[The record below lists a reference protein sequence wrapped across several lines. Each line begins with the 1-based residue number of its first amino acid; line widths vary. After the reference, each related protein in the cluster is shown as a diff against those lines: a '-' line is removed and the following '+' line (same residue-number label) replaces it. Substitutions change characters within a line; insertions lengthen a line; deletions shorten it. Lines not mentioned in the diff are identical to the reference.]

1 MEQIFISVEQTSIG
15 LKRNIVCISWVTA
28 MDKIVECILL
38 CTVFLFYVSIL
49 DCKSFLKSVI
59 SLFLSVCVTESF
71 IWGNGVV
78 NQGYLSYFYILI
90 ATIVLI
96 ISGKKW
102 KESIFFAMILNLMFY
117 FIHNLCIILLSM
129 HFYWG
134 IQCGLLLKEHLVLIA
149 VLEMV
154 LFIFGVILTA
164 CLVKKKVIEIDG
176 AVCFFV
182 TSISIVLWVLSNY
195 VHFLKFADYDLFS
208 LCISGVVLVMGIV
221 LEVYEQKKM
230 RELVDEKD
238 LALKYQSEK
247 EALLKESYEELRTL
261 KHDLKHVLT
270 SQIDPDA
277 ISASL
282 DQAFVPIETGYSYLD
297 TIVNANYI
305 RAIRLNIK
313 FDTYIERIE
322 KININENDLTILLTN
337 ILDNA
342 IRHTEG
348 KKEILFEIYKKNGF
362 LMIVCTNSMQH
373 QILDESGNIKIN
385 HSSKNGYGVKSINK
399 IVKKYDGSIKYSQS
413 EDTLACSI
421 AIYNG

>member
-1 MEQIFISVEQTSIG
+1 MNQVVSYV
-15 LKRNIVCISWVTA
+15 
-28 MDKIVECILL
+28 LL

-49 DCKSFLKSVI
+49 DCKFFLKSVI
-59 SLFLSVCVTESF
+59 SLFLSVCVTGSF

-102 KESIFFAMILNLMFY
+102 KESIFLAMILNLMFY

-149 VLEMV
+149 VLEMG
-154 LFIFGVILTA
+154 LFILSVILTA

-373 QILDESGNIKIN
+373 QILDKSGNIKIN

>member
-1 MEQIFISVEQTSIG
+1 
-15 LKRNIVCISWVTA
+15 
-28 MDKIVECILL
+28 MDKIVECIFL

-49 DCKSFLKSVI
+49 DCKFFLKSVL
-59 SLFLSVCVTESF
+59 SLFLSVCVTGSF
-71 IWGNGVV
+71 VWGNGVV
-78 NQGYLSYFYILI
+78 NQGYLSYSYILI
-90 ATIVLI
+90 AIIVLI

-102 KESIFFAMILNLMFY
+102 KESIFLAMILNLMFY

-154 LFIFGVILTA
+154 LFILSVILTA

-221 LEVYEQKKM
+221 LEVYGQKKM

-247 EALLKESYEELRTL
+247 DALLKESYEELRTL

-270 SQIDPDA
+270 SQIDTDA

>member
-1 MEQIFISVEQTSIG
+1 
-15 LKRNIVCISWVTA
+15 

-49 DCKSFLKSVI
+49 DCKFFLKSVI
-59 SLFLSVCVTESF
+59 SLFLSVCVTGSF

-102 KESIFFAMILNLMFY
+102 KESIFLAMILNLMFY

-149 VLEMV
+149 VLEMG
-154 LFIFGVILTA
+154 LFILSVILTA

-195 VHFLKFADYDLFS
+195 VHFLKFADYDLLS

>member
-1 MEQIFISVEQTSIG
+1 
-15 LKRNIVCISWVTA
+15 

-38 CTVFLFYVSIL
+38 CTVFLFYVSVL
-49 DCKSFLKSVI
+49 DCKFFLKSVL

-71 IWGNGVV
+71 IWRNGVV

-102 KESIFFAMILNLMFY
+102 KESIFLAMILNLMFY

-149 VLEMV
+149 VLEMG
-154 LFIFGVILTA
+154 LFILSVILAA

-373 QILDESGNIKIN
+373 QILDKSGNIKIN

-413 EDTLACSI
+413 EDTLTCSI

>member
-1 MEQIFISVEQTSIG
+1 
-15 LKRNIVCISWVTA
+15 

-90 ATIVLI
+90 AIIVLI

-102 KESIFFAMILNLMFY
+102 KESIFLAMILNLMFY

-149 VLEMV
+149 VLEMG
-154 LFIFGVILTA
+154 LFILSVILTA

-230 RELVDEKD
+230 REIVDEKD

-373 QILDESGNIKIN
+373 QILDKSGNIKIN

>member
-1 MEQIFISVEQTSIG
+1 
-15 LKRNIVCISWVTA
+15 

-49 DCKSFLKSVI
+49 DCKFFLKSVI
-59 SLFLSVCVTESF
+59 SLFLSVCVTGSF

-102 KESIFFAMILNLMFY
+102 KESIFLAMILNLMFY

-149 VLEMV
+149 VLEMG
-154 LFIFGVILTA
+154 LFILSVILTA

-373 QILDESGNIKIN
+373 QILDKSGNIKIN

>member
-1 MEQIFISVEQTSIG
+1 
-15 LKRNIVCISWVTA
+15 
-28 MDKIVECILL
+28 MDKVVKCILL

-49 DCKSFLKSVI
+49 DCKFFLKSVL
-59 SLFLSVCVTESF
+59 SLFLSAFVAKSF
-71 IWGNGVV
+71 IWGNGAV
-78 NQGYLSYFYILI
+78 NQGYLSYLYILI
-90 ATIVLI
+90 ATIVLM

-102 KESIFFAMILNLMFY
+102 KESIFLALILNFVFY
-117 FIHNLCIILLSM
+117 FIHNLCIIFLSM
-129 HFYWG
+129 HYYWG
-134 IQCGLLLKEHLVLIA
+134 IQCGLLLKEHLVLLV

-154 LFIFGVILTA
+154 FFILSVILVTY
-164 CLVKKKVIEIDG
+164 LVKKNVFDMNH

-208 LCISGVVLVMGIV
+208 LCISGVILVTGIV
-221 LEVYEQKKM
+221 SQVYEQKKIK
-230 RELVDEKD
+230 ELVNEKD

-247 EALLKESYEELRTL
+247 DALLKESYEELRTL

-270 SQIDPDA
+270 SKMDPDA

-282 DQAFVPIETGYSYLD
+282 DHAFVPIETGYPYLD
-297 TIVNANYI
+297 AIVNANYI
-305 RAIRLNIK
+305 RAIRANIK

-348 KKEILFEIYKKNGF
+348 KKEILFELYKKNGF
-362 LMIVCTNSMQH
+362 LMIVCTNSIQH

>member
-1 MEQIFISVEQTSIG
+1 
-15 LKRNIVCISWVTA
+15 
-28 MDKIVECILL
+28 MDKVVECILL
-38 CTVFLFYVSIL
+38 CTVFLFYVSIF
-49 DCKSFLKSVI
+49 DCKFFLKSVL
-59 SLFLSVCVTESF
+59 SLFLSAFVTKSF
-71 IWGNGVV
+71 IWGNGAV
-78 NQGYLSYFYILI
+78 NQGYLSYLYILI
-90 ATIVLI
+90 ATIVLM

-102 KESIFFAMILNLMFY
+102 KESIFLAMILNFVFY
-117 FIHNLCIILLSM
+117 FIHNLCIIFLSM
-129 HFYWG
+129 HYYWG
-134 IQCGLLLKEHLVLIA
+134 IQCGLLLKEHLVLLV
-149 VLEMV
+149 VLEIV
-154 LFIFGVILTA
+154 FFILSVILVA
-164 CLVKKKVIEIDG
+164 YFVKKNVFDMNH

-208 LCISGVVLVMGIV
+208 LCISGVILVTGIV
-221 LEVYEQKKM
+221 SQMYEQKKIK
-230 RELVDEKD
+230 ELVNEKD
-238 LALKYQSEK
+238 LALKYQCEK
-247 EALLKESYEELRTL
+247 DALLKESYEELRTL

-270 SQIDPDA
+270 SKMDPDA

-282 DQAFVPIETGYSYLD
+282 DHAFVPIETGYPYLD
-297 TIVNANYI
+297 AIVNANYI
-305 RAIRLNIK
+305 RAIRANIK

-348 KKEILFEIYKKNGF
+348 KKEILFELYKKNGF
-362 LMIVCTNSMQH
+362 LMIVCTNSIQH
-373 QILDESGNIKIN
+373 QILDESGNIIIN

>member
-1 MEQIFISVEQTSIG
+1 
-15 LKRNIVCISWVTA
+15 

-49 DCKSFLKSVI
+49 DCKFFLKSVI
-59 SLFLSVCVTESF
+59 SLFLSVCVTGSF

-90 ATIVLI
+90 AIIVLI

-102 KESIFFAMILNLMFY
+102 KESIFLAMILNLMFY

-149 VLEMV
+149 VLEMG
-154 LFIFGVILTA
+154 LFILSVILTA

-182 TSISIVLWVLSNY
+182 TSISILLWVLSNY

-337 ILDNA
+337 VLDNA

-373 QILDESGNIKIN
+373 QILDKSGNIKIN

>member
-1 MEQIFISVEQTSIG
+1 
-15 LKRNIVCISWVTA
+15 

-59 SLFLSVCVTESF
+59 SLFLSVCVTGSF
-71 IWGNGVV
+71 ICGNGVV

-102 KESIFFAMILNLMFY
+102 KESIFLAMILNLMFY

-134 IQCGLLLKEHLVLIA
+134 IQCGLLLKKHLVLIA
-149 VLEMV
+149 VLEMG
-154 LFIFGVILTA
+154 LFILSVILTA

>member
-1 MEQIFISVEQTSIG
+1 
-15 LKRNIVCISWVTA
+15 

-38 CTVFLFYVSIL
+38 CTVFLFYVSVL
-49 DCKSFLKSVI
+49 DCKFFLKSVL

-71 IWGNGVV
+71 IWRNGVV

-102 KESIFFAMILNLMFY
+102 KESIFLAMILNLMFY

-134 IQCGLLLKEHLVLIA
+134 IQCGFLLKEHLVLIA

-154 LFIFGVILTA
+154 LFILSVILTS

-322 KININENDLTILLTN
+322 KININENDLTLLLTN

-373 QILDESGNIKIN
+373 QILDKSGNIKIN

-413 EDTLACSI
+413 EDTLTCSI

>member
-15 LKRNIVCISWVTA
+15 LKRNIVCIFLVTA

-154 LFIFGVILTA
+154 LFIFSVILTA

-182 TSISIVLWVLSNY
+182 T
-195 VHFLKFADYDLFS
+195 DYDLLS

-399 IVKKYDGSIKYSQS
+399 IVKKYDGSIMDKRYCLSF
-413 EDTLACSI
+413 LCS
-421 AIYNG
+421 

>member
-1 MEQIFISVEQTSIG
+1 
-15 LKRNIVCISWVTA
+15 

-49 DCKSFLKSVI
+49 DCKFFLKSVL
-59 SLFLSVCVTESF
+59 SLFLSVCVTGSF

-78 NQGYLSYFYILI
+78 NQGYLSYSYILI
-90 ATIVLI
+90 AIIVLI

-102 KESIFFAMILNLMFY
+102 KESIFLAMILNLMFY

-154 LFIFGVILTA
+154 LFILSVILTA

-208 LCISGVVLVMGIV
+208 LCISGIVLVMGIV
-221 LEVYEQKKM
+221 LEVYGQKKM

-261 KHDLKHVLT
+261 KHDLKHILT
-270 SQIDPDA
+270 LQIDTDA

>member
-1 MEQIFISVEQTSIG
+1 
-15 LKRNIVCISWVTA
+15 
-28 MDKIVECILL
+28 MDKVVECILL
-38 CTVFLFYVSIL
+38 CTVFLFYMNIL
-49 DCKSFLKSVI
+49 DCKFFLKSVL
-59 SLFLSVCVTESF
+59 SLFLSAFVTKSF
-71 IWGNGVV
+71 IWGNGAV
-78 NQGYLSYFYILI
+78 NQGYLSYLYILI
-90 ATIVLI
+90 ATIVLM

-102 KESIFFAMILNLMFY
+102 KESIFLAMILNFVFY
-117 FIHNLCIILLSM
+117 FIHNLCIIFLSM
-129 HFYWG
+129 HYYWG
-134 IQCGLLLKEHLVLIA
+134 IQCGLLLKEHLVLLV
-149 VLEMV
+149 VLEIV
-154 LFIFGVILTA
+154 FFILSVILVA
-164 CLVKKKVIEIDG
+164 YFVKKNVFDMDH
-176 AVCFFV
+176 AACFFV

-208 LCISGVVLVMGIV
+208 LCISGVILVTGIV
-221 LEVYEQKKM
+221 SQVYEQKKIK
-230 RELVDEKD
+230 ELVNEKD

-247 EALLKESYEELRTL
+247 DALLKESYEELRTL

-270 SQIDPDA
+270 SQMDPDA

-282 DQAFVPIETGYSYLD
+282 DHAFVPIETGYPYLD
-297 TIVNANYI
+297 AIVNANYI
-305 RAIRLNIK
+305 RAIRANIK
-313 FDTYIERIE
+313 FDTYIERVE

-348 KKEILFEIYKKNGF
+348 KKEILFELYKKNGF

>member
-1 MEQIFISVEQTSIG
+1 
-15 LKRNIVCISWVTA
+15 

-38 CTVFLFYVSIL
+38 CTVFLFYVSVL
-49 DCKSFLKSVI
+49 DCKFFLKSVL

-71 IWGNGVV
+71 IWRNGVV

-102 KESIFFAMILNLMFY
+102 KESIFLAMILNLMFY

-154 LFIFGVILTA
+154 LFILSVILTA

-221 LEVYEQKKM
+221 LEVYGQKKM

-247 EALLKESYEELRTL
+247 DALLKESYEELRTL
-261 KHDLKHVLT
+261 KHDLKHILT

-277 ISASL
+277 ISESL

>member
-1 MEQIFISVEQTSIG
+1 
-15 LKRNIVCISWVTA
+15 

-49 DCKSFLKSVI
+49 DCKFFLKSVI
-59 SLFLSVCVTESF
+59 SLFLSVCVTGSF

-102 KESIFFAMILNLMFY
+102 KESIFLAMILNLMFY

-129 HFYWG
+129 HFYCG

-154 LFIFGVILTA
+154 LFIFSVILTA

-195 VHFLKFADYDLFS
+195 VHFLKFADYDLLS

-270 SQIDPDA
+270 SQIDPVL
-277 ISASL
+277 AS
-282 DQAFVPIETGYSYLD
+282 G
-297 TIVNANYI
+297 
-305 RAIRLNIK
+305 
-313 FDTYIERIE
+313 
-322 KININENDLTILLTN
+322 
-337 ILDNA
+337 
-342 IRHTEG
+342 
-348 KKEILFEIYKKNGF
+348 
-362 LMIVCTNSMQH
+362 
-373 QILDESGNIKIN
+373 
-385 HSSKNGYGVKSINK
+385 
-399 IVKKYDGSIKYSQS
+399 
-413 EDTLACSI
+413 
-421 AIYNG
+421 

>member
-1 MEQIFISVEQTSIG
+1 
-15 LKRNIVCISWVTA
+15 

-38 CTVFLFYVSIL
+38 CTVFLFYVSVL
-49 DCKSFLKSVI
+49 DCKFFLKSVL

-71 IWGNGVV
+71 IWRNGVV

-102 KESIFFAMILNLMFY
+102 KESIFLAMILNLMFY

-154 LFIFGVILTA
+154 LFILSVILTA

-221 LEVYEQKKM
+221 LEVYGQKKM

-247 EALLKESYEELRTL
+247 DALLKESYEELRTL
-261 KHDLKHVLT
+261 KHDLKHILT

-277 ISASL
+277 ISESL

-413 EDTLACSI
+413 EDTLACGI

>member
-1 MEQIFISVEQTSIG
+1 
-15 LKRNIVCISWVTA
+15 

-49 DCKSFLKSVI
+49 DCKFFLKSVI
-59 SLFLSVCVTESF
+59 SLFLSVCVTGSF

-102 KESIFFAMILNLMFY
+102 KESIFLAMILNLMFY

-149 VLEMV
+149 VLEMG
-154 LFIFGVILTA
+154 LFILSVILAA

-208 LCISGVVLVMGIV
+208 LCISGIVLVMGIV

-373 QILDESGNIKIN
+373 QILDKSGNIKIN

>member
-1 MEQIFISVEQTSIG
+1 
-15 LKRNIVCISWVTA
+15 

-38 CTVFLFYVSIL
+38 CTVFLFYVSVL
-49 DCKSFLKSVI
+49 DCKFFLKSVL

-71 IWGNGVV
+71 IWRNGVV

-102 KESIFFAMILNLMFY
+102 KESIFLAMILNLMFY

-154 LFIFGVILTA
+154 LFILSVILTA

-322 KININENDLTILLTN
+322 KININENDLTLLLTN

-373 QILDESGNIKIN
+373 QILDKSGNIKIN

-413 EDTLACSI
+413 EDTLTCSI

>member
-1 MEQIFISVEQTSIG
+1 
-15 LKRNIVCISWVTA
+15 

-49 DCKSFLKSVI
+49 DCKFFLKSVI
-59 SLFLSVCVTESF
+59 SLFLSVCVTGSF

-102 KESIFFAMILNLMFY
+102 KESIFLAMILNLMFY

-373 QILDESGNIKIN
+373 QILDKSGNIKIN

-413 EDTLACSI
+413 ENTLACSI